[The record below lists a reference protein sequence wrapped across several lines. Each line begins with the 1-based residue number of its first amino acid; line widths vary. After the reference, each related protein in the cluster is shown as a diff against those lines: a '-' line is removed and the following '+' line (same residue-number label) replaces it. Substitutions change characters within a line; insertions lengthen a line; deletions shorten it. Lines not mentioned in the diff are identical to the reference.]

1 MTKEEYKEYLNNCK
15 SSLTEKQRIRLA
27 KEYNKLPKSWKYWNK
42 RLNNIIGYSEEEY
55 IFMKYCEKRISYINQ
70 RLEDLEYI
78 LDIPEEYTYLYR
90 LLHDKL

>member
-1 MTKEEYKEYLNNCK
+1 MTKEEYKEYLDSCK
-15 SSLTEKQRIRLA
+15 SNLTEKQRIRFA

-42 RLNNIIGYSEEEY
+42 RLNNIIVCSEEEY

-70 RLEDLEYI
+70 RIEDLEYI

-90 LLHDKL
+90 LLHNKL